1 MYFFKE
7 GKNIDIDT
15 PPGCLLTKEME
26 EAMSVLKKFSE
37 KELEYDIYQNRLRA
51 IRVQKSLEQERDE
64 AVQKLDDAEQKLDD
78 AEQKLDNAEQKLD
91 NAEQKLDKLSKA
103 LKDVGID
110 PEDVLKK

>member
-26 EAMSVLKKFSE
+26 EAMSVLKRFSE

-51 IRVQKSLEQERDE
+51 IRVQRSLEQERDE
-64 AVQKLDDAEQKLDD
+64 AVQKLDDAK
-78 AEQKLDNAEQKLD
+78 
-91 NAEQKLDKLSKA
+91 QKLDKLSKA
-103 LKDVGID
+103 LKDAGID

>member
-78 AEQKLDNAEQKLD
+78 AEQKLDD
-91 NAEQKLDKLSKA
+91 AEQKLDKLSKA